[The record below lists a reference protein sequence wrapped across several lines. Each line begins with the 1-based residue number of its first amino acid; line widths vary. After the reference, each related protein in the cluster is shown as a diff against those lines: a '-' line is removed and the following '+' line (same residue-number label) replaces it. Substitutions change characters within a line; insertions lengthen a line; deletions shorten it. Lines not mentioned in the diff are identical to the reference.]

1 MISTTLSRANAW
13 RVPSQK
19 PNVSS
24 TFCLMACP
32 EVRRKLCFSS
42 SCYLGTE
49 INRYIA
55 DLESKIRALE
65 SERRTPA
72 ISPSELD
79 MGIRS
84 QSAGGDSHV
93 EAVHSPSA
101 DLQPAALI
109 FNLVPGHQTSSPGAL
124 PELPPDTAAKQLVE
138 AAYLYTQARYCI
150 VDWVQVRKWHQQRD
164 SICYAS
170 RREDDQTRIGAFFV
184 WIIYAIGARLGSH
197 SEYSYQGYFNRAL
210 HYLDAVLQ
218 PQDLSSLQALLC
230 LIQYNCRVSGG
241 PSHWSLVG
249 TAMRLC
255 VELGYHRR
263 LSPSSGPQKSPRTI
277 ELEKR
282 FFWCAY
288 CFDRMV
294 SIASRRPFSIHDLD
308 LDVNSP
314 VDIDVSSTEEDT
326 IRDLQLQQESGGS
339 GSIPGTIT
347 SLSTALHHLQMYRIQ
362 SRIYQRFTGPYA
374 LPPTYGDVN
383 NFLVELD
390 HWKQN
395 ALQKQLSSV
404 PQQSTERV
412 QATYL
417 QTVLLLFRP
426 VLDQSVVGSDLL
438 RDCANFAADAC
449 EVCGHSVDSLNNG

>member
-1 MISTTLSRANAW
+1 MGAD
-13 RVPSQK
+13 P
-19 PNVSS
+19 P
-24 TFCLMACP
+24 
-32 EVRRKLCFSS
+32 
-42 SCYLGTE
+42 
-49 INRYIA
+49 RYIA
-55 DLESKIRALE
+55 ELESKIRVLE
-65 SERRTPA
+65 SERRSPA
-72 ISPSELD
+72 ATPSELD
-79 MGIRS
+79 IGIPS
-84 QSAGGDSHV
+84 HSGGGDNHI

-101 DLQPAALI
+101 TFQPATLI
-109 FNLVPGHQTSSPGAL
+109 FNLIPGRQTNPTDVL
-124 PELPPDTAAKQLVE
+124 PELPPDSAAKQLVE
-138 AAYLYTQARYCI
+138 AAYMYTQARYCI
-150 VDWVQVRKWHQQRD
+150 VDWVQVRKWHQQRE
-164 SICYAS
+164 SLCYA
-170 RREDDQTRIGAFFV
+170 TRQGTDETRTEAFFV
-184 WIIYAIGARLGSH
+184 WIIYAIGARLASH
-197 SEYSYQGYFNRAL
+197 SEYSYQGYFTRAL
-210 HYLDAVLQ
+210 QYLDAVLQ

-230 LIQYNCRVSGG
+230 LIQYSCRVSSG

-263 LSPSSGPQKSPRTI
+263 PSLSSGPQRSARTM

-314 VDIDVSSTEEDT
+314 VGVDVSSTNDEC
-326 IRDLQLQQESGGS
+326 IRDLQLQQESGRF
-339 GSIPGTIT
+339 GSIPGTTT

-362 SRIYQRFTGPYA
+362 STIYQRFTGPYA
-374 LPPTYGDVN
+374 LPPTYEDVN
-383 NFLVELD
+383 SFLVELD
-390 HWKQN
+390 HWKQK

-404 PQQSTERV
+404 PQQSTECV

-426 VLDQSVVGSDLL
+426 VLDQSLVDSDLL

-449 EVCGHSVDSLNNG
+449 EVCHHATNLLNNC